1 MQFVI
6 KISVLYCVFKIEL
19 MAKQKVYKKYRTLHL
34 PKVIVDNLLLKLHL
48 GFADFDYKPEIFV
61 SILNDIFTQSSTFNK
76 KEKFLYLFSPLDS
89 RFLKSKYGNA
99 YVNHIDFMATNN
111 IIWNDNY
118 YKNKTTYYYLLEL
131 DKYIEE
137 YNKLLSI
144 HNIVNEDIV
153 TPNCFTITEQNLSES
168 IEITKNLNNQKNRI
182 STIWYDVKILIT
194 PKNKR
199 YLTSSYNDDSTFI
212 NNAPKHIK
220 KMGSHFR
227 NNFKINAE
235 KAIAF
240 STIQYFENL
249 DKTESEEEKLK
260 AYNKY
265 TSRVTSI
272 KAIEGGK
279 NLKSIYFKRNKTNG
293 RIDTNLTNL
302 SGDLRQFIFGYDDM
316 VYLDLKNAQPV
327 LFNIL
332 LKEHLINATEG
343 LKKEI
348 SKYFEYTTKGV
359 WYEHLQELY
368 NTTREES
375 KDLWMKIAYSKNKSY
390 KDDKKVFKDAYPN
403 IYKIISSYKAKDH
416 SDFAIKLQKIESDI
430 FIDKICRKLVEKEVI
445 PFTIHDAV
453 IVKKEH
459 KELTLEIMESVFEEA
474 LGKTPCIKEE

>member
-1 MQFVI
+1 MT
-6 KISVLYCVFKIEL
+6 KK
-19 MAKQKVYKKYRTLHL
+19 KVYKKYRTVHL
-34 PKVIVDNLLLKLHL
+34 PKAIVDNLLLKLHL
-48 GFADFDYKPEIFV
+48 GFADFDYNIEVFFSIISEIINKS
-61 SILNDIFTQSSTFNK
+61 SIFNK
-76 KEKFLYLFSPLDS
+76 KEDYSYHFTPLDS
-89 RFLKSKYGNA
+89 RYLKVKYGNS
-99 YVNHIDFMATNN
+99 YPNYIRFLVNQG
-111 IIWNDNY
+111 IIWNDNF
-118 YKNKTTYYYLLEL
+118 YKGKTTYYYLLEL
-131 DKYIEE
+131 NKYIEE
-137 YNKLLSI
+137 YNKLLII
-144 HNIVNEDIV
+144 HNIIIEDIT
-153 TPNCFTITEQNLSES
+153 TPYCFTITEQNLSES
-168 IEITKNLNNQKNRI
+168 IEMPKNLNNQKNRI
-182 STIWYDVKILIT
+182 LTVWYAIKIVIT

-199 YLTSSYNDDSTFI
+199 YLTSSYTDDSTFI

-227 NNFKINAE
+227 NNFKIDAE
-235 KAIAF
+235 KAITF
-240 STIQYFENL
+240 STTQYFENIE
-249 DKTESEEEKLK
+249 KAESEEEKLK

-302 SGDLRQFIFGYDDM
+302 SSDLRQFIVGYEDM

-368 NTTREES
+368 STTREES

-390 KDDKKVFKDAYPN
+390 KNDKKVFKDAYPN
-403 IYKIISSYKAKDH
+403 IYKIISLYKTKNH

-430 FIDKICRKLVEKEVI
+430 FIDKICRKLMEKEIV
-445 PFTIHDAV
+445 PFTIHDAL
-453 IVKKEH
+453 IVEKEH
-459 KELTLEIMESVFEEA
+459 KEITLKIMKSVFENTI
-474 LGKTPCIKEE
+474 GIVPCIKEE

>member
-1 MQFVI
+1 
-6 KISVLYCVFKIEL
+6 
-19 MAKQKVYKKYRTLHL
+19 MAKKKAYKKYRTLHL
-34 PKVIVDNLLLKLHL
+34 PKAIVDNLLLKLHL

-61 SILNDIFTQSSTFNK
+61 SILNDIISKSSIFNK
-76 KEKFLYLFSPLDS
+76 KEKFQYLFSPLDS
-89 RFLKSKYGNA
+89 RFLKNKYGNA
-99 YVNHIDFMATNN
+99 YVNHIDFLASNN

-144 HNIVNEDIV
+144 HNIISEDVV
-153 TPNCFTITEQNLSES
+153 TPYCFTITEQNLSES
-168 IEITKNLNNQKNRI
+168 TENITDLNNQKNRI
-182 STIWYDVKILIT
+182 STLWYKIKILIT
-194 PKNKR
+194 SKNKK

-227 NNFKINAE
+227 KNFKIDAE

-240 STIQYFENL
+240 STTQYFENI
-249 DKTESEEEKLK
+249 DKAESEEEKLK

-279 NLKSIYFKRNKTNG
+279 NSKSIYFKLNKTNG

-302 SGDLRQFIFGYDDM
+302 SSDLRQFIVGYEDM

-327 LFNIL
+327 LFNII
-332 LKEHLINATEG
+332 LKKHLINAKED

-348 SKYFEYTTKGV
+348 NQYFEYTTKGV

-368 NTTREES
+368 STTREES
-375 KDLWMKIAYSKNKSY
+375 KNLWMKIAYSKNKSY
-390 KDDKKVFKDAYPN
+390 RNDKKIFKDAYPN
-403 IYKIISSYKAKDH
+403 IYKIISTYKAKDH

-430 FIDKICRKLVEKEVI
+430 FIDKICRKLVEKEII
-445 PFTIHDAV
+445 PFTIHDAL

-459 KELTLEIMESVFEEA
+459 KEITLKIMESVFEET
-474 LGKTPCIKEE
+474 LGKIPCIKEEHHE

>member
-1 MQFVI
+1 
-6 KISVLYCVFKIEL
+6 
-19 MAKQKVYKKYRTLHL
+19 MAKKKAYKKYRTLHL
-34 PKVIVDNLLLKLHL
+34 PKAIVDNLLLKLHL
-48 GFADFDYKPEIFV
+48 GFADFDYKPEIFLI
-61 SILNDIFTQSSTFNK
+61 ILNEIISKSSIFKK
-76 KEKFLYLFSPLDS
+76 KENYSYKFIPLYSKY
-89 RFLKSKYGNA
+89 LKAKYGNS
-99 YVNHIDFMATNN
+99 YPNYIRFLVNQG

-118 YKNKTTYYYLLEL
+118 YKNKATYYYLF
-131 DKYIEE
+131 DTNKYLKD

-144 HNIVNEDIV
+144 HNIISEDID
-153 TPNCFTITEQNLSES
+153 TPYCFTITEQNLSES
-168 IEITKNLNNQKNRI
+168 TEIPKDLNNRKNRI
-182 STIWYDVKILIT
+182 SIVWYAVKIVIT
-194 PKNKR
+194 PKNKK

-227 NNFKINAE
+227 NNFKIDAE

-240 STIQYFENL
+240 STTQYFRNI
-249 DKTESEEEKLK
+249 DKAESEEEKLK

-265 TSRVTSI
+265 ISRVSSI

-279 NLKSIYFKRNKTNG
+279 NLKSIYFKRSKTNG

-302 SGDLRQFIFGYDDM
+302 SSDLRQFIVGYEDM

-327 LFNIL
+327 LFNII
-332 LKEHLINATEG
+332 LKEHLINATED

-348 SKYFEYTTKGV
+348 DQYFKNTINGN

-375 KDLWMKIAYSKNKSY
+375 KNLWMKIAYSKNKSY

-403 IYKIISSYKAKDH
+403 IYKIIASHKTKDH
-416 SDFAIKLQKIESDI
+416 SDLAIKLQKIESDI
-430 FIDKICRKLVEKEVI
+430 FIDKICRKLVEKEII

-459 KELTLEIMESVFEEA
+459 KEITLKIMESVFRDA
-474 LGKTPCIKEE
+474 LGVVPCIKEE

>member
-1 MQFVI
+1 MTN
-6 KISVLYCVFKIEL
+6 K
-19 MAKQKVYKKYRTLHL
+19 KVYRKYRTLHL
-34 PKVIVDNLLLKLHL
+34 PKAIVDNLLLKLHL
-48 GFADFDYKPEIFV
+48 GFADFDYNIEVFFSMISEIINKS
-61 SILNDIFTQSSTFNK
+61 SIFKK
-76 KEKFLYLFSPLDS
+76 KEKYSYNFIPLDS
-89 RFLKSKYGNA
+89 RYLKAKYGNS
-99 YVNHIDFMATNN
+99 YPNYIRFLVNQG

-118 YKNKTTYYYLLEL
+118 YKNKATYYYLF
-131 DKYIEE
+131 DTNKYLKD

-144 HNIVNEDIV
+144 HNIISVDVV
-153 TPNCFTITEQNLSES
+153 TPYCFTITEQNLSES
-168 IEITKNLNNQKNRI
+168 IEITKDLNSQKNRI
-182 STIWYDVKILIT
+182 STIWYTIKIVIT
-194 PKNKR
+194 PKNKK

-227 NNFKINAE
+227 NNFKIDAE

-240 STIQYFENL
+240 CTTQYFENI
-249 DKTESEEEKLK
+249 DKAESEEEKLK

-265 TSRVTSI
+265 TSKVSSI

-279 NLKSIYFKRNKTNG
+279 NLKSIYYKRNKTNG

-302 SGDLRQFIFGYDDM
+302 SSDLRQFIVGYEDM

-327 LFNIL
+327 LFNII
-332 LKEHLINATEG
+332 LKEHLTNATED

-348 SKYFEYTTKGV
+348 NQYFEYTTKGV

-368 NTTREES
+368 STTRKES

-390 KDDKKVFKDAYPN
+390 RDDKKIFKQAYPN
-403 IYKIISSYKAKDH
+403 IYKIISSYKIKNH

-430 FIDKICRKLVEKEVI
+430 FIDKICRKLVEKEII

-453 IVKKEH
+453 IVKKKH
-459 KELTLEIMESVFEEA
+459 KEITLKIMESVFEDA
-474 LGKTPCIKEE
+474 LGAVPCINEE

>member
-1 MQFVI
+1 MYVI
-6 KISVLYCVFKIEL
+6 LRFKIEL
-19 MAKQKVYKKYRTLHL
+19 MAKKKAYKKYRTLHL
-34 PKVIVDNLLLKLHL
+34 PKAIVDNLLLKLHL
-48 GFADFDYKPEIFV
+48 QLADFDYKPEIFV

-76 KEKFLYLFSPLDS
+76 KKKFLYLFSPLDS

-144 HNIVNEDIV
+144 HNIIGEDII
-153 TPNCFTITEQNLSES
+153 TPNCFTITEHNHSES
-168 IEITKNLNNQKNRI
+168 TEITKDLNNKKNRI
-182 STIWYDVKILIT
+182 SIVWYDVKILIT
-194 PKNKR
+194 PKNKK
-199 YLTSSYNDDSTFI
+199 YLTSSYNNDSTFI

-227 NNFKINAE
+227 NNFKIDAE

-240 STIQYFENL
+240 STTQYFENI
-249 DKTESEEEKLK
+249 DKAESEEEKLK

-302 SGDLRQFIFGYDDM
+302 SSDLRQFIVGYEDM

-332 LKEHLINATEG
+332 LKEHLINATED

-348 SKYFEYTTKGV
+348 DQYFKNTINGN

-368 NTTREES
+368 GITREES
-375 KDLWMKIAYSKNKSY
+375 KNLWMKIAYSKNKSY
-390 KDDKKVFKDAYPN
+390 KGDKKVFIQAYPN
-403 IYKIISSYKAKDH
+403 IYKIIASYKTKDH

-430 FIDKICRKLVEKEVI
+430 FIDKICRKLVEKDII
-445 PFTIHDAV
+445 PLTIHDAV

-459 KELTLEIMESVFEEA
+459 KKITLKIMESIFKNAMGVV
-474 LGKTPCIKEE
+474 PCIKEE